1 MSQPPETSPGQ
12 EVTPSLSSNEI
23 TTMDQ
28 NPESSDHTTLLS
40 FNTSSQNTN
49 AEDVAHRTTTSSSTD
64 VFVPTTGLLQ
74 STDITDGLSTIYP
87 TNVLSAGSTVPSN
100 SDLPTQVNQLG
111 TQTSRPGEPFPST
124 ARVYADPVGSSTER
138 LYVEG
143 VSREEE
149 ASTKNYHE
157 TFRPANPDTSS
168 DDSPSMGPSS
178 PAYHQSTPGVADT
191 NSVDSSSQEGTDG
204 PFFSTT
210 HPEVLATG
218 THAINSDT
226 PTRDQNNPSSTILL
240 LADDPIDQTQTM
252 TPEGQF
258 TTNQFLSTKT
268 NSEPTVVNTE
278 LPDLTTNS
286 IENNTLVQSTGAD
299 IWPST
304 VRNYAN
310 TTNNDFLSG
319 LPSSKEEP
327 PLSSPG
333 DVARTDALDLT
344 TRRLLNTEESSTN
357 TLPPA
362 ATTPAHYGST
372 DNNLEVTDVVPGEK
386 WIILVIIAGIVTLV
400 PGQYVKDIEHYCEI
414 GCRKMIYGIQWSS
427 GVQ

>member
-1 MSQPPETSPGQ
+1 MSQPPATSPGQ

-23 TTMDQ
+23 TARDQ

-87 TNVLSAGSTVPSN
+87 TNEQPAGSTVPSN

-138 LYVEG
+138 LYAEDI
-143 VSREEE
+143 SREEE

-157 TFRPANPDTSS
+157 TSRPVDPDTSD

-191 NSVDSSSQEGTDG
+191 NSVDSSSQEGTDE
-204 PFFSTT
+204 PFFGTT

-258 TTNQFLSTKT
+258 TTNQFLSMKT

-278 LPDLTTNS
+278 FLSDLTTNS
-286 IENNTLVQSTGAD
+286 IEDNTLVQSTGTD

-304 VRNYAN
+304 EITQIQPTMTFCQVYLHQKKSLRY
-310 TTNNDFLSG
+310 
-319 LPSSKEEP
+319 P
-327 PLSSPG
+327 PLG
-333 DVARTDALDLT
+333 MLQELT
-344 TRRLLNTEESSTN
+344 HWTWRL
-357 TLPPA
+357 
-362 ATTPAHYGST
+362 
-372 DNNLEVTDVVPGEK
+372 V
-386 WIILVIIAGIVTLV
+386 
-400 PGQYVKDIEHYCEI
+400 
-414 GCRKMIYGIQWSS
+414 GC
-427 GVQ
+427 

>member
-1 MSQPPETSPGQ
+1 M
-12 EVTPSLSSNEI
+12 VRHKIKFILSYLI
-23 TTMDQ
+23 
-28 NPESSDHTTLLS
+28 L
-40 FNTSSQNTN
+40 
-49 AEDVAHRTTTSSSTD
+49 
-64 VFVPTTGLLQ
+64 
-74 STDITDGLSTIYP
+74 
-87 TNVLSAGSTVPSN
+87 SN

-138 LYVEG
+138 LYAEDI
-143 VSREEE
+143 SREEE

-157 TFRPANPDTSS
+157 TSRPVDPDTSD

-191 NSVDSSSQEGTDG
+191 NSVDSSSQEGTDE
-204 PFFSTT
+204 PFFGTT

-258 TTNQFLSTKT
+258 TTNQFLSMKT

-278 LPDLTTNS
+278 LSDLTTNS
-286 IENNTLVQSTGAD
+286 IEDNTLVQSTGTD

-327 PLSSPG
+327 TLSSPG

-362 ATTPAHYGST
+362 ATTSAHYGST
-372 DNNLEVTDVVPGEK
+372 DNNLEVTDIVPGEK
-386 WIILVIIAGIVTLV
+386 WIILVIIAGIITLV
-400 PGQYVKDIEHYCEI
+400 PGQCVKDIEHYCDI
-414 GCRKMIYGIQWSS
+414 GCRKMASS
-427 GVQ
+427 GQVGYNNFSYWVPAFQQTHSVTNT